1 MDNSDLP
8 PIPDE
13 VYNPRVCAI
22 VRPQL
27 AVLRDLPPERVRV
40 LYKHVD
46 NCPGCAEELRLL
58 NWSTRLIAGLDASTP
73 SAHVDDV
80 IMAALAARNRGR
92 IAEPLSTAS
101 QQHSESV
108 RAKILPRRRVTGRV
122 PQRLVGLARAPLAA
136 AFAAVLLFAVLATAI
151 IFNRP
156 PQAQTFTIPASVSWS
171 GYVLY
176 YSETRTGDSGVH
188 YWVDCYHN
196 LGTNYMHV
204 ETSIPGLLDVVAI
217 ADGHQALGMDMM
229 HHVAQ
234 WGAGTWTVDD
244 SLFDLVALRR
254 DIQANRAVY
263 LGKTQFN
270 GRDVYRVRARDG
282 SILLLNM
289 HYEPVN
295 VLRSNTGE
303 PIYDTLVLYPSR
315 QISSSMWNM
324 NLPPGF
330 QMGTLPQRP

>member
-13 VYNPRVCAI
+13 VYNPRICAI

-27 AVLRDLPPERVRV
+27 AVLHDLPPERVRA

-58 NWSTRLIAGLDASTP
+58 HWSTRLVAGLGASTP
-73 SAHVDDV
+73 SARVDDA
-80 IMAALAARNRGR
+80 IMAALAARNRER
-92 IAEPLSTAS
+92 IPEPLLSAS
-101 QQHSESV
+101 QQHTESV
-108 RAKILPRRRVTGRV
+108 RIEILPRRRVIGRV
-122 PQRLVGLARAPLAA
+122 PRRLIGLTRPPLVAALAA
-136 AFAAVLLFAVLATAI
+136 MLLFVVVATTV

-156 PQAQTFTIPASVSWS
+156 PETFIIPASASWS

-176 YSETRTGDSGVH
+176 HSETRIDNSGIRYLVNS
-188 YWVDCYHN
+188 YHD
-196 LGTNYMHV
+196 LGTNLMHV
-204 ETSIPGLLDVVAI
+204 ETMIPGLLDVVTV

-244 SLFDLVALRR
+244 SLFDLAALRR

-295 VLRSNTGE
+295 VLRSDTGE
-303 PIYDTLVLYPSR
+303 PIYDTLILYPAH
-315 QISSSMWNM
+315 QVSSSMWSM

-330 QMGTLPQRP
+330 QMGTLPQQP

>member
-8 PIPDE
+8 PIPDG
-13 VYNPRVCAI
+13 VYNPRVCTI

-27 AVLRDLPPERVRV
+27 AVLRDLPPERVQA

-46 NCPGCAEELRLL
+46 ICPGCAEELRLL
-58 NWSTRLIAGLDASTP
+58 NWSTRLVAGLDASTP

-80 IMAALAARNRGR
+80 IMAALAARNRER
-92 IAEPLSTAS
+92 IAGPLSTTS

-108 RAKILPRRRVTGRV
+108 RAEILPRRRVTGRV

-136 AFAAVLLFAVLATAI
+136 AFAAVLLFAVLATAA
-151 IFNRP
+151 IFIRP
-156 PQAQTFTIPASVSWS
+156 PQSFTIPATVSWS

-176 YSETRTGDSGVH
+176 HSETRIESSGIRYLIDS
-188 YWVDCYHN
+188 YHD
-196 LGTNYMHV
+196 LGTNDMHV
-204 ETSIPGLLDVVAI
+204 ETMIPGLLDIVAV

-244 SLFDLVALRR
+244 SLFDLATLRR

-263 LGKTQFN
+263 LGKAQFN

-289 HYEPVN
+289 DYEPVN
-295 VLRSNTGE
+295 VLRNNTGK
-303 PIYDTLVLYPSR
+303 PIYNTLILYPSQ